1 VLGRILQQQRADVLA
16 VGAVTVL
23 VVGAVAGSTD
33 KAAVL
38 PQPDLCIKTVG
49 SIALHQ
55 RRDMAYA
62 ILVGGATALQDAAAV
77 FLGTLKYHFAQQCAD
92 LVCVHGCP
100 LPRFAGENLLIL

>member
-1 VLGRILQQQRADVLA
+1 MQQRANVLA

-23 VVGAVAGSTD
+23 VVGTVAGGTD

-62 ILVGGATALQDAAAV
+62 ILVGGAAALQDAAAV

-92 LVCVHGCP
+92 LVCVHG
-100 LPRFAGENLLIL
+100 RFPSPVDS